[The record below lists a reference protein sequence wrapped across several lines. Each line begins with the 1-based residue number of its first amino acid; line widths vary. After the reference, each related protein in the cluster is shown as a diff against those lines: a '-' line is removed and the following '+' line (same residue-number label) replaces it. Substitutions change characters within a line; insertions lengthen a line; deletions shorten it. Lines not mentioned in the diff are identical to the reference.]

1 MEREIVMWKLRAVLL
16 LGVLSWSGC
25 LSEAMVDT
33 PLSGKESSLEGQW
46 RLELAEVE
54 VEEFDFSYTFSRDG
68 SFTNRV
74 GGAFLARIE
83 ELNTIDGI
91 DIDTGQLDALDG
103 GFLVLHGTWSADGD
117 SLDIDLERMQIDVFG
132 TVPIV
137 GRLSV
142 PVHEEPLMGDNRI
155 GYRCAVDGDRLS
167 LNGDSLTLGIGLE
180 ETNGGFDPLAV
191 EVLRLTSDFALQHL
205 SAGDED
211 EFSLF
216 KVK

>member
-1 MEREIVMWKLRAVLL
+1 M
-16 LGVLSWSGC
+16 
-25 LSEAMVDT
+25 
-33 PLSGKESSLEGQW
+33 
-46 RLELAEVE
+46 
-54 VEEFDFSYTFSRDG
+54 EEFDFSYTFSRDG
-68 SFTNRV
+68 FFANRV
-74 GGAFLARIE
+74 GGAFLKRIE

-91 DIDTGQLDALDG
+91 DIDTEQLDALDG

-117 SLDIDLERMQIDVFG
+117 RLDIDLERLQIDVFG

-155 GYRCAVDGDRLS
+155 SYRCAVDGDRLS

-180 ETNGGFDPLAV
+180 ETNGGLDPLAV
-191 EVLRLTSDFALQHL
+191 EVLRLTSDLALQQL
-205 SAGDED
+205 SARDED
-211 EFSLF
+211 EFSLV